1 MNEFV
6 RNLEAELGKGRR
18 PVLQLDQEEA
28 EDEENARP
36 VRVTDETPEGPPD
49 TNNDAEEE
57 RYEPTELEVLAPEN
71 ADPEGESAPSDDAK
85 EERHEPT
92 GPAAGIVSACCASTS
107 MGTCCTCGLR
117 ITDEPEGEGVPGGI
131 VCPGGSPPGA
141 RVHVRPPPPVHG

>member
-36 VRVTDETPEGPPD
+36 VRATDETPEGPPD

-57 RYEPTELEVLAPEN
+57 RYEPTELEVPAPEN
-71 ADPEGESAPSDDAK
+71 GSGRRVCTQRRRQGGASRAYRARG
-85 EERHEPT
+85 RHC
-92 GPAAGIVSACCASTS
+92 VSV
-107 MGTCCTCGLR
+107 LR
-117 ITDEPEGEGVPGGI
+117 LNVHGHLL
-131 VCPGGSPPGA
+131 
-141 RVHVRPPPPVHG
+141 HVRPTDH